1 MSKVDVQT
9 AEAKLLL
16 GKPVAD
22 AICEC
27 VAARAQACVQAG
39 VQPKLVCLRVGENSA
54 DVAYERNVIKR
65 AAALGVEAEAHVL
78 DANVSQEALLEVVRA
93 INADAQVH
101 GCLLFRPLPAHIDER
116 CVCDALAPEKDVDC
130 IGKGALAKLF
140 VGEAGALA
148 PATAQACVNIL
159 QHYGVPLEGARVAV
173 VGRSLV
179 IGKPLAMLLLA
190 QNATVCMCHSKSANL
205 AEITAA
211 ADIVVCATGRA
222 RAFDAQYFKPG
233 QVVLDVGTNT
243 DAAGVF
249 CGDVD
254 FDAAASIVGAITPV
268 PRGVGSVTTSV
279 LVEHVVAAAERAL

>member
-1 MSKVDVQT
+1 
-9 AEAKLLL
+9 
-16 GKPVAD
+16 
-22 AICEC
+22 
-27 VAARAQACVQAG
+27 
-39 VQPKLVCLRVGENSA
+39 
-54 DVAYERNVIKR
+54 
-65 AAALGVEAEAHVL
+65 
-78 DANVSQEALLEVVRA
+78 
-93 INADAQVH
+93 
-101 GCLLFRPLPAHIDER
+101 
-116 CVCDALAPEKDVDC
+116 
-130 IGKGALAKLF
+130 
-140 VGEAGALA
+140 
-148 PATAQACVNIL
+148 
-159 QHYGVPLEGARVAV
+159 
-173 VGRSLV
+173 
-179 IGKPLAMLLLA
+179 
-190 QNATVCMCHSKSANL
+190 MCHSKSANL